1 MPVLLPVTLD
11 RASTVPLYLQLTEQ
25 LLHGI
30 EAGKVRAGDP
40 FENEV
45 ELADRLNLS
54 RPTVRRA
61 IAELVARG
69 LLVRRR
75 GIGTVV
81 ASRWVHRMGRP
92 NSIYDDLTAAKR
104 APRTELLELDFDI
117 THRRAATQLDLPP
130 RTPLIHVSRLRLVG
144 ALPLAILENWLPP
157 SSPVR
162 HALTP
167 DRLERTGLYA
177 LMREYGVHPVTATQT
192 FGARNATGR
201 ERSLL
206 KLSRADPLLTMSRRA
221 FDADGSPIE
230 CGEHCYRGDQY
241 AIEVS
246 VGVDQR

>member
-1 MPVLLPVTLD
+1 MAVVLPVTLD
-11 RASTVPLYLQLTEQ
+11 RESTVPLYLQLAEQ

-30 EAGKVRAGDP
+30 EAGTVRAGDP
-40 FENEV
+40 IENEI

-61 IAELVARG
+61 IAELVSRG

-104 APRTELLELDFDI
+104 APRSQLLELDFDVI
-117 THRRAATQLDLPP
+117 HRKAAQQLDLPP
-130 RTPLIHVSRLRLVG
+130 RTPLIHITRLRLVG

-157 SSPVR
+157 TTPVR

-177 LMREYGVHPVTATQT
+177 LMRESGVHPVTAVQT

-206 KLSRADPLLTMSRRA
+206 RLSRADPLLTMSRRA
-221 FDADGSPIE
+221 YDADGTTIE

-246 VGVDQR
+246 VSVTP